1 MAAEPSPW
9 ETPERPPSV
18 CQMPM
23 GCRGSSPSKLGSK
36 EGYGSLTRQAGR
48 PLCSCSSQDTLQPR
62 RTDCRP
68 PKHLRAF
75 AQAVLAAGAP
85 CLPSL
90 STLFLSIRSLLRHHL
105 LQEASLMPQPELSS
119 SSGSPPGLC
128 LCHYD
133 SDHPML

>member
-23 GCRGSSPSKLGSK
+23 GCRGSSPSNLAST

-62 RTDCRP
+62 RTDFRP

-75 AQAVLAAGAP
+75 AQAVLATGAP
-85 CLPSL
+85 VSPPFLL
-90 STLFLSIRSLLRHHL
+90 LFVRSLLRHHL
-105 LQEASLMPQPELSS
+105 LQEASLMPQPELSAF
-119 SSGSPPGLC
+119 SGSPPGLC